1 MRFRL
6 RLLFEFLPLQRKQ
19 TMSTMEMDNIEDV
32 AQISCGHSIANSLL
46 CFQNRQKFCLLE
58 SRAFEHLTFN
68 REDYQPNVLQSVFQT
83 ALLFIYE
90 TVRQYITHTRG
101 RCNIQLPWTDDSFAS
116 SPSYYHIQSKWC
128 CRQTTFLEC
137 GLIFIM
143 CL

>member
-1 MRFRL
+1 
-6 RLLFEFLPLQRKQ
+6 
-19 TMSTMEMDNIEDV
+19 MDKIEDV

-90 TVRQYITHTRG
+90 TVSNISLIHEVGATFNCLGMRTHLHRV
-101 RCNIQLPWTDDSFAS
+101 
-116 SPSYYHIQSKWC
+116 YHIIISKANGAADRPLFWNAV
-128 CRQTTFLEC
+128 
-137 GLIFIM
+137 
-143 CL
+143 